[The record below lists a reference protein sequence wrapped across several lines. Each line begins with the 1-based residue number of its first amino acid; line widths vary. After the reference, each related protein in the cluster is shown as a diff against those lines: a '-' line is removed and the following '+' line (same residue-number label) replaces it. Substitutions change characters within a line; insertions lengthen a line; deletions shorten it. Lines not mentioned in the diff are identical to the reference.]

1 MSRRRLALG
10 IVLVVA
16 ILSAIVLTTVPGLRD
31 QLGTVLRA
39 VHRRQITLTHR
50 APRALR
56 VDVVRSYPH
65 DPGAFTQGLLVDGP
79 LLYESTGL
87 YGQSSVRR
95 VDLQTG
101 RVLSSAALPGAF
113 FGEGL
118 AMSSG
123 QLIQLTWKEGIAF
136 VYDPRSL
143 ERRERIAYAGEGWGL
158 CFDGRALVMS
168 DGSDRL
174 TFRDPESFAVQRTVD
189 VTQQG
194 LPLPRLNELECVGD
208 SVYANVWHTDLIVR
222 IDSASGRV
230 VERIDASGLLTPEE
244 RRAADVLN
252 GIAYDPADA
261 TFLVTGK
268 LWPKLFKVRFT
279 PAATASPGDTR

>member
-16 ILSAIVLTTVPGLRD
+16 ILSAIVLTTVPGLRA
-31 QLGTVLRA
+31 QVGTVLRA
-39 VHRRQITLTHR
+39 AHRRQITLTHR

-136 VYDPRSL
+136 CPFSA
-143 ERRERIAYAGEGWGL
+143 IS
-158 CFDGRALVMS
+158 GRTLLS
-168 DGSDRL
+168 RWNEL
-174 TFRDPESFAVQRTVD
+174 TATVD
-189 VTQQG
+189 CSQPVRKPANKRSRTRG
-194 LPLPRLNELECVGD
+194 SGGYLPHQPV
-208 SVYANVWHTDLIVR
+208 
-222 IDSASGRV
+222 
-230 VERIDASGLLTPEE
+230 
-244 RRAADVLN
+244 
-252 GIAYDPADA
+252 
-261 TFLVTGK
+261 
-268 LWPKLFKVRFT
+268 
-279 PAATASPGDTR
+279 